1 MSTLYE
7 IKTIDFPKNKPSKAA
22 VLKAVKAAVKQG
34 YKAITVSWGENS
46 IDLNINPHSSAG
58 DWYGYGWIRDIS
70 GDDIAQCLGYGL
82 GPAPKV
88 PTIRGDT
95 KTTQFMRQHFNLL
108 GV

>member
-22 VLKAVKAAVKQG
+22 VLKAVKAAIKQG
-34 YKAITVSWGENS
+34 YKAITVSWGENA

-58 DWYGYGWIRDIS
+58 EWCGYGWIRDIS
-70 GDDIAQCLGYGL
+70 GDDIAQGL
-82 GPAPKV
+82 S
-88 PTIRGDT
+88 RQGDT

>member
-22 VLKAVKAAVKQG
+22 VLKAVKAAIKQG

-46 IDLNINPHSSAG
+46 IDLNINPHSYAG
-58 DWYGYGWIRDIS
+58 EWYGYGWIRDIS
-70 GDDIAQCLGYGL
+70 GDDIAKGL
-82 GPAPKV
+82 S
-88 PTIRGDT
+88 RQGDT
-95 KTTQFMRQHFNLL
+95 KTTEFMRQHFNLL

>member
-22 VLKAVKAAVKQG
+22 VLKAVNAAIKQG
-34 YKAITVSWGENS
+34 YRAIVVSWGENQ
-46 IDLNINPHSSAG
+46 IDLDFYAPNQA
-58 DWYGYGWIRDIS
+58 WYGRGWIRDIS
-70 GDDIAQCLGYGL
+70 GDDIANGL
-82 GPAPKV
+82 S
-88 PTIRGDT
+88 DT